1 MRKDSPAPLMC
12 LFVVNSFKALKAWIV
27 GVELFSSALGVWE
40 EMKLEVISQYWDEQ
54 LETNLTD
61 RKSVV

>member
-27 GVELFSSALGVWE
+27 GVELFSSALGVQE
-40 EMKLEVISQYWDEQ
+40 ETGLEVTSKFCVYYI
-54 LETNLTD
+54 TD
-61 RKSVV
+61 NCYYT